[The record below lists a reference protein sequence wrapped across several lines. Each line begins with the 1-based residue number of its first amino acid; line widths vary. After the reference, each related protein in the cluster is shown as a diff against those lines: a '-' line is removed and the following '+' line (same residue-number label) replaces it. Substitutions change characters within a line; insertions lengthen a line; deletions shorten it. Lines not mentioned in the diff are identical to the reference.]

1 MFRKTALLLVCV
13 AGVHVAGGEWQLLQS
28 GFSGIPG
35 FFARIG
41 EPGVLRVDTRTGR
54 DHWNILWVN
63 ESNLLTAGNR
73 YRISLRYRILAKE
86 GDGGLAFIARPCN
99 VEHHRE
105 DLHAENGTAG
115 EWSRVQFEVRIPED
129 AVPYTL
135 QIHAWGKIAAEID
148 SLKISRAGSPFRV
161 VRPEVAEADKVPTG
175 SVEFEVRRPH
185 FPADPV
191 VVDGAEFGFSET
203 AEDNTPAWER
213 AMAACRKRNA
223 SRLIL
228 PSGTFRFLSPN
239 PLKIERFH
247 DFEIDGNGAQFI
259 FYRAEKSMHSSFM
272 ALSFNRRF
280 AMRNLRIDWDWERMP
295 LASVVRA
302 RRVDPLRH
310 WVELEFTQYEDVPFR
325 DVMRIADVEQLDPVT
340 MSVGCENSKGAL
352 FEFIPGAYPPADME
366 WTASNRLLLRRNTA
380 QQSHFFENIHPGEL
394 FRMRHFSY
402 DSGAFHLDDNQEIVL
417 EDITIFGAPGFGVLL
432 TGRDQKFVELRRVKV
447 IPPKGSERCISSCA
461 DPVHSSQSSG
471 FLKLEDCEFGFS
483 GDDCVNIADTNGL
496 VTVTA
501 PDRLQLSTISLGT
514 FRVGDP
520 LELRELNFAPT
531 GHRVT
536 VRRLLP
542 DGRNDGSGSLE
553 ISEPLPPELTGRR
566 FVVFNRAY
574 GSRNIIIRNCFLH
587 NNRARGVLLHA
598 GSATIE
604 NNRFFHNQAG
614 GMQIGTGYM
623 ENFWGEGFGV
633 DNVVIRNNVF
643 DSVNVNSTRANGVVR
658 DVEIL
663 TYALPEPAVPVE
675 SLTQN
680 ILFEGNT
687 FLNPVGAGLYA
698 SGVRNLFFRDNRII
712 NRQHRAKEFFVRGS
726 IVLDRVEKGV
736 VRNNMW
742 NLHKLNENAGIAI
755 NDSNCRKIE
764 VEGNRQI
771 SLPLPTARCRM
782 EAVSSRE
789 IRVIDDTGRSAVL
802 AVELPEAESV
812 VGERYES
819 ILPFAP
825 DQPGWMRGTVLR
837 QLVAA
842 ECSAAGALI
851 PESVVLKGADGTL
864 MERGRD
870 YEIDPV
876 WGTVG
881 RLPGGRIREKDA
893 VSIDYRFRNARL
905 DAVVRREDGTLMI
918 RTGVP
923 AASLPQLPPLRY
935 GEQLL
940 GRIYFAPGTATL
952 NDDAL
957 FPILETTMPGVPP
970 VAEELLPR
978 TLEKLRA
985 GKPLRILV
993 WGDSVTAGTWL
1004 QPGERIGGGFA
1015 AALRKRFTR
1024 AQIELITVG
1033 WPGRN
1038 SSMFFSEPVGS
1049 QWNYATRVLDPKP
1062 DLIVMEFVNDADS
1075 SPESWRENYSR
1086 VLEDARKIGAELIL
1100 IAPHYICPDRMGLTS
1115 EKNCDDD
1122 PLAYVRFLRDFAQRN
1137 RIALADVSRRYGRL
1151 WRFGIPYTTW
1161 LVNGINHPDAEGM
1174 RQFLDALMEL
1184 FPLE

>member
-13 AGVHVAGGEWQLLQS
+13 AGVHVAGGEWLLLQS

-366 WTASNRLLLRRNTA
+366 WTASNRLLLRRITA

-531 GHRVT
+531 GRRVT

-553 ISEPLPPELTGRR
+553 ISEPLPPELSVLIDGGGLDQRKSFCKTVKSAGAAVEIFNAVKATDRR
-566 FVVFNRAY
+566 FADGRKESLREIC
-574 GSRNIIIRNCFLH
+574 GSL
-587 NNRARGVLLHA
+587 GKSL
-598 GSATIE
+598 
-604 NNRFFHNQAG
+604 
-614 GMQIGTGYM
+614 
-623 ENFWGEGFGV
+623 
-633 DNVVIRNNVF
+633 
-643 DSVNVNSTRANGVVR
+643 
-658 DVEIL
+658 
-663 TYALPEPAVPVE
+663 EPAAAQF
-675 SLTQN
+675 LTET
-680 ILFEGNT
+680 IG
-687 FLNPVGAGLYA
+687 GD
-698 SGVRNLFFRDNRII
+698 SGMLRN
-712 NRQHRAKEFFVRGS
+712 E
-726 IVLDRVEKGV
+726 
-736 VRNNMW
+736 
-742 NLHKLNENAGIAI
+742 
-755 NDSNCRKIE
+755 
-764 VEGNRQI
+764 
-771 SLPLPTARCRM
+771 
-782 EAVSSRE
+782 
-789 IRVIDDTGRSAVL
+789 
-802 AVELPEAESV
+802 
-812 VGERYES
+812 
-819 ILPFAP
+819 
-825 DQPGWMRGTVLR
+825 
-837 QLVAA
+837 
-842 ECSAAGALI
+842 
-851 PESVVLKGADGTL
+851 
-864 MERGRD
+864 
-870 YEIDPV
+870 
-876 WGTVG
+876 
-881 RLPGGRIREKDA
+881 
-893 VSIDYRFRNARL
+893 
-905 DAVVRREDGTLMI
+905 
-918 RTGVP
+918 
-923 AASLPQLPPLRY
+923 
-935 GEQLL
+935 
-940 GRIYFAPGTATL
+940 
-952 NDDAL
+952 
-957 FPILETTMPGVPP
+957 
-970 VAEELLPR
+970 
-978 TLEKLRA
+978 LEKLCSYVGDAAVITLADCREVCSRTPETVSWEFTGAIVGRDRPRA
-985 GKPLRILV
+985 LRLLDIMLRQGEPEIRLMYALSGEFQKLIQTRLAMKQLKLTRVTPRTFDSLPESLKKEFPDNPLLKLHPFRAFKTCEGAAGFTDAELAGNLEAVRNASRALV
-993 WGDSVTAGTWL
+993 S
-1004 QPGERIGGGFA
+1004 GGGEPRIILEQLV
-1015 AALRKRFTR
+1015 LRLT
-1024 AQIELITVG
+1024 
-1033 WPGRN
+1033 
-1038 SSMFFSEPVGS
+1038 
-1049 QWNYATRVLDPKP
+1049 
-1062 DLIVMEFVNDADS
+1062 
-1075 SPESWRENYSR
+1075 
-1086 VLEDARKIGAELIL
+1086 AR
-1100 IAPHYICPDRMGLTS
+1100 R
-1115 EKNCDDD
+1115 
-1122 PLAYVRFLRDFAQRN
+1122 
-1137 RIALADVSRRYGRL
+1137 
-1151 WRFGIPYTTW
+1151 
-1161 LVNGINHPDAEGM
+1161 
-1174 RQFLDALMEL
+1174 
-1184 FPLE
+1184 